1 LREAPFSKGVLS
13 IISIKLLYKYHGYL
27 SVFRYE
33 EGVKKNETV
42 LIELFCFHVY
52 NIHHFFVN
60 YRIAK

>member
-1 LREAPFSKGVLS
+1 MPRSTASVHCLYESKNRELR
-13 IISIKLLYKYHGYL
+13 L
-27 SVFRYE
+27 SVFYII

-52 NIHHFFVN
+52 NIHPFFVN

>member
-1 LREAPFSKGVLS
+1 MPRSTASVHCLYDHIKAKTES
-13 IISIKLLYKYHGYL
+13 ISLGFYII
-27 SVFRYE
+27 

-52 NIHHFFVN
+52 NIHPFFVN